1 MRHPHG
7 QRLFWTHGLLETST
21 DQCGCLGRVVEGAS
35 AGAGLDNSNA
45 MQGATHGS
53 ICKPPS
59 CRDER
64 YLQLES
70 FIKGELERQQLR
82 RSAAAAAEEA
92 AAARAA
98 AESSSSLAQ
107 QAREASALVMQLK
120 VVSLD
125 VFFVADSGQHDTNHG
140 HLHCVIQ
147 STDGRFSC
155 VLRGIIPQSNIYDVY
170 NMTKG
175 LKAGLTLTAAA
186 GPAGSRPVKVL
197 SLPAEDLDGMVYSK
211 RMDVHTRNPGS
222 FSPTK
227 LLPAKYRVP
236 CRPSS

>member
-1 MRHPHG
+1 
-7 QRLFWTHGLLETST
+7 
-21 DQCGCLGRVVEGAS
+21 
-35 AGAGLDNSNA
+35 
-45 MQGATHGS
+45 
-53 ICKPPS
+53 
-59 CRDER
+59 
-64 YLQLES
+64 
-70 FIKGELERQQLR
+70 
-82 RSAAAAAEEA
+82 
-92 AAARAA
+92 
-98 AESSSSLAQ
+98 
-107 QAREASALVMQLK
+107 MQLK

-211 RMDVHTRNPGS
+211 RMDIHTRTPGS

-227 LLPAKYRVP
+227 LLPATVPGAMQTFQLTGSLNGWLKWDWAVHGGAYHSTRYRLELSMVEVGVG
-236 CRPSS
+236 SSSCKWQRELWSCVGTAIGCVMAC